1 MPSVPQQGKTPEE
14 ASGSAGTAAQIG
26 INCDKGVEGGRK
38 SENGEGTKETR
49 EIRMN
54 NLRSDHRKV
63 LLLVEDDDQRAVAI
77 KACIPPD
84 IHCVWA
90 KSAGAALGVLRRDK
104 FSGIMLD
111 FDLDRSAHGD
121 PRFNGESVAAGI
133 CETQGRH
140 CEIFVHSRNPSGA
153 RRAFEL
159 LKQSGFSV
167 EQCPW
172 SREAGQLLKCWL
184 EELSDVG

>member
-1 MPSVPQQGKTPEE
+1 MTS
-14 ASGSAGTAAQIG
+14 
-26 INCDKGVEGGRK
+26 
-38 SENGEGTKETR
+38 
-49 EIRMN
+49 
-54 NLRSDHRKV
+54 HRKLV
-63 LLLVEDDDQRAVAI
+63 LLVEDDNQRAAAI

-90 KSAGAALGVLRRDK
+90 KSAGAAFGVLRRDK

-111 FDLDRSAHGD
+111 FDLYRSAVGD
-121 PRFNGESVAAGI
+121 PQFTGESVAAEI

-140 CEIFVHSRNPSGA
+140 CEIFIHSQNPSGA

-159 LKQSGFSV
+159 LKQAGFSV

-172 SREAGQLLKCWL
+172 SAEAVRPLKCWL
-184 EELSDVG
+184 EDLSDLG

>member
-1 MPSVPQQGKTPEE
+1 MGV
-14 ASGSAGTAAQIG
+14 TAEHR
-26 INCDKGVEGGRK
+26 NCSRT
-38 SENGEGTKETR
+38 S
-49 EIRMN
+49 
-54 NLRSDHRKV
+54 HRKV
-63 LLLVEDDDQRAVAI
+63 LLLVEDDDQRAAAI

-90 KSAGAALGVLRRDK
+90 KSAGAALGILRRDK

-111 FDLDRSAHGD
+111 FDLYRSAHADGQLT
-121 PRFNGESVAAGI
+121 GESVAAGI

-140 CEIFVHSRNPSGA
+140 CEIFIHSQNPSGA

-159 LKQSGFSV
+159 LKQAGFSV

-172 SREAGQLLKCWL
+172 SAEAAQPLKCWL
-184 EELSDVG
+184 EDLSDVG

>member
-1 MPSVPQQGKTPEE
+1 
-14 ASGSAGTAAQIG
+14 
-26 INCDKGVEGGRK
+26 
-38 SENGEGTKETR
+38 
-49 EIRMN
+49 MN
-54 NLRSDHRKV
+54 NLRPTRRKV
-63 LLLVEDDDQRAVAI
+63 LLLVEDDDQRAAAI
-77 KACIPPD
+77 KSCIPPD
-84 IHCVWA
+84 IHCVWT
-90 KSAGAALGVLRRDK
+90 KSAGAALGVLRRDQ

-172 SREAGQLLKCWL
+172 SRAAAEPLKCWL